1 MPRVRLPL
9 WLKIAWTLWVLC
21 WAPVYWKQYGAQNFL
36 FFCDLG
42 NFLIL
47 VALWAESPLIFSWQ
61 AVSLS
66 LVQSLFAVDLAGAL
80 FSGHHLVGATDFMF
94 DSGRPLLVRLMSLFH
109 LVTPVL
115 LLWAIWRLGYDRRGW
130 KLQILTLWVV
140 VPINFLWRPEHD
152 VNWAR
157 GLFFH
162 EQHMMPP
169 LLYLLGYL
177 LVAPL
182 ILFYPTHLF
191 LLWYAK
197 KTGAR
202 VLPDA
207 VPSSK

>member
-1 MPRVRLPL
+1 MPGVRLPL
-9 WLKIAWTLWVLC
+9 WLKIVWTVWVLC

-47 VALWAESPLIFSWQ
+47 IALWAESPLIFSWQ
-61 AVSLS
+61 AVSLL
-66 LVQSLFAVDLAGAL
+66 LVQSLFAMDLAAAL
-80 FSGHHLVGATDFMF
+80 VTGHHPIGATEFMF
-94 DSGRPLLVRLMSLFH
+94 GPGKPLMVRLMSLFH

-130 KLQILTLWVV
+130 KLQILTMLVV

-162 EQHMMPP
+162 EQHLMPP

-182 ILFYPTHLF
+182 LLFYPTHLF

-197 KTGAR
+197 KVGAR
-202 VLPDA
+202 VLPE
-207 VPSSK
+207 SI